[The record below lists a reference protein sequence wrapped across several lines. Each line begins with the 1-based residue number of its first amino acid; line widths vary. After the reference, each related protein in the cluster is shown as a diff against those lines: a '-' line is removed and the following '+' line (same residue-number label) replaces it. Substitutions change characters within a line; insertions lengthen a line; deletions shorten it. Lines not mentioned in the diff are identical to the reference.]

1 MPNSYANQEI
11 LYLSYD
17 GLTDSLGQS
26 QIIPYLVGLSNE
38 GYSITIV
45 TFEKPEIFK
54 KLQNDIEKICADH
67 KLHWEPLKY
76 HKSPPVLSTLYDL
89 LVLRRVVKKLFAK
102 KKFDIIHCRSYL
114 TSLTGLWAKR
124 RFDVKF
130 IFDMRGFWADERI
143 DGGIWNLEN
152 PLFKLMYKFFKEKE
166 KQFIRTADHIISLTE
181 NAKTEIQSWHI
192 AQTPISVI
200 PTCVDMDLFDP
211 DRTFRE
217 TAIVRKNL
225 ALSKDNFILA
235 YLGSWGSWY
244 MINEMLEF
252 FSVLASKMPKSRLLI
267 LTGDKPDLTKY
278 EYASRVIIKKVVR
291 KEVPVFLGLA
301 NATICFIKP
310 AFSKKA
316 SSATKIPEAWA
327 MNLQVVTNPGWGDIE
342 RLSQS
347 GMPLIM
353 CDSKSEYERIA
364 SLLGNVEVKNRREML
379 VGSFDLQ
386 SGIKKYKGVYQ
397 SLSIL

>member
-1 MPNSYANQEI
+1 M
-11 LYLSYD
+11 YLSYD

-26 QIIPYLVGLSNE
+26 QILPYLVGLADE
-38 GYSITIV
+38 GFFITVI
-45 TFEKPEIFK
+45 TFEKPEVFE
-54 KLQNDIEKICADH
+54 KLQIDIEKICRDH
-67 KLHWEPLKY
+67 KLKWEPLKY
-76 HKSPPVLSTLYDL
+76 HKSPPILSTLYDL
-89 LVLRRVVKKLFAK
+89 LILRRVVKKLFVT

-124 RFDVKF
+124 KFDVKF

-143 DGGIWNLEN
+143 DGGIWNLKN
-152 PLFKLMYKFFKEKE
+152 PLFRLIYKFFKEKE

-181 NAKTEIQSWHI
+181 NARIEIQSWHI

-211 DRTFRE
+211 EKTAEE

-225 ALSKDNFILA
+225 ALSEENFILA

-244 MINEMLEF
+244 MTNEILEF

-278 EYASRVIIKKVVR
+278 EHASRVIIRKVMR
-291 KEVPVFLGLA
+291 KEVPIFLGLA

-342 RLSQS
+342 RLSAS
-347 GMPLIM
+347 GMPVIM
-353 CDSKSEYERIA
+353 CDSKSEYEKIA
-364 SLLGNVEVKNRREML
+364 SFLGNIEVKNRREML
-379 VGSFDLQ
+379 VGVFDLQ
-386 SGIKKYKGVYQ
+386 SGIHKYKGVYQ
-397 SLSIL
+397 SLIIRE